1 MTIKRLFA
9 CCVIAACL
17 ALTPFVL
24 AGCGREVEDE
34 RAEVVFWHSY
44 VESTWPALEELI
56 QRFEAEHPDIKI
68 NAQRVPTG
76 EQLLQKLT
84 TAIMTETAPD
94 ICWIH
99 SYWVP
104 PLSHGDTI
112 YALEELIDQYDGF
125 TEEDKEDFFPSP
137 LETSYYQGKLRMM
150 PIEATNLALA
160 YNRDLFRKAGLD
172 PERTPEN
179 WDEFIEYGKKLTIR
193 KGGRVEQY
201 GCPLPVF
208 VGALA
213 GWTVWNWQ
221 TFLWG
226 WGGSYAD
233 PSGERVSFNSE
244 AGVKALQFW
253 VDLQHKHKVGSM
265 TAPDQGFESQKVAM
279 ALMGPW
285 DLPHLSDMA
294 FDWAMAPMP
303 AGPARRVTPLGAE
316 YLVIFR
322 QTEHPEEAWKF
333 ITWLIKP
340 EIQEWWSME
349 SNYLPI
355 RRSVL
360 KSPTYQE
367 FLAGHPAMK
376 VFAEQMEYAYAE
388 PVLLPQGT
396 EVNLQLAT
404 GIEKAVRNVA
414 SPKQALDEAADK
426 ANRLLAEAREKKQ

>member
-1 MTIKRLFA
+1 M
-9 CCVIAACL
+9 L
-17 ALTPFVL
+17 ALLP
-24 AGCGREVEDE
+24 GCGKGPPAEGE
-34 RAEVVFWHSY
+34 RTEITFWHSY
-44 VESTWPALEELI
+44 VESTRPALLKLI
-56 QRFEAEHPDIKI
+56 ERFEAEHPDIKI

-104 PLSHGDTI
+104 PLSDGDTI
-112 YALEELIDQYDGF
+112 YALEELIEQYGGF
-125 TEEDKEDFFPSP
+125 TEEDKADFFPSP

-172 PERTPEN
+172 PARTPET

-193 KGGRVEQY
+193 KDGRVEQY
-201 GCPLPVF
+201 GCPIPVF
-208 VGALA
+208 TGALA
-213 GWTVWNWQ
+213 SWTVWNWEV
-221 TFLWG
+221 FLWG
-226 WGGSYAD
+226 WGGNYAD
-233 PSGERVSFNSE
+233 PSGERVAFNSE

-253 VDLQHKHKVGSM
+253 VDLQHKYKVGSM

-285 DLPHLSDMA
+285 DLPHLNDMA

-303 AGPARRVTPLGAE
+303 AGPARRVVPMGAE

-322 QTEHPEEAWKF
+322 QTEHAEEAWEF
-333 ITWLIKP
+333 ITWLIGP

-367 FLAGHPAMK
+367 FLSKHPAMK

-388 PVLLPQGT
+388 PVLLPQAT
-396 EVNLQLAT
+396 EINLHLAS

-414 SPKQALDEAADK
+414 TSKQALDEAADK
-426 ANRLLAEAREKKQ
+426 ANSLLAEARQKQQ